1 MMKTRVYLD
10 NCCLN
15 RPFDD
20 ALTPLIRLEVEA
32 KNHIQ
37 RQILDG
43 NIELAWSF
51 ILDHENG
58 DNPYEER
65 REAIA
70 PWKCQAVVNIDVSE
84 EVILRAF
91 AIAKLGIRGKDSLH
105 VSCAIQAKCR
115 YFLTT
120 DKGILKKR
128 VEGIT
133 LLNPVDYIQ
142 EVEG

>member
-1 MMKTRVYLD
+1 MAIRVYLD

-20 ALTPLIRLEVEA
+20 ITTPLIRLEVEA

-37 RQILDG
+37 RQILEG

-65 REAIA
+65 RNAIF
-70 PWKCQAVVNIDVSE
+70 PWKFRSVIVIDMSE
-84 EVILRAF
+84 EVVRRAV
-91 AIAKLGIRGKDSLH
+91 AITKLGLKGKDALH
-105 VSCAIQAKCR
+105 VSCAIQAQCR

-120 DKGILKKR
+120 DKRILKKR
-128 VEGIT
+128 IDGIT
-133 LLNPVDYIQ
+133 LLNPVEYIQ
-142 EVEG
+142 ATEG